1 MKKGW
6 KFVAIV
12 SMVLFVFLLCPMG
25 GQAQA
30 KSGAKK
36 VYLLYPT
43 LGFPFI
49 VSLMDYS
56 NKFAKEIGVD
66 LTIFDGQMDDNKQYQ
81 QAMQAINDK
90 VDLVVLCVL
99 GQSGGTIMR
108 KLQDARIPC
117 VVLNQMPAKENDP
130 FYTSAVIG
138 DDYDHGVKCGQA
150 LMKKFGDKPCNI
162 GVILGMAADT
172 ASDARFQG
180 FKDTVTKKS
189 NFKILAAQAADW
201 DKGRAM
207 SIAEDFLVKF
217 EDKINAIYCGDDGM
231 AAGAVQALKDAD
243 MGSGKVTV
251 IGIGLNK
258 QGIANIKDRE
268 QFGSAAHEPADF
280 AKYCFSTVDKI
291 LKGQKVPKKVMVPGP
306 WYDATNIDSYPYGEG
321 TW

>member
-1 MKKGW
+1 MD
-6 KFVAIV
+6 
-12 SMVLFVFLLCPMG
+12 ST
-25 GQAQA
+25 
-30 KSGAKK
+30 GAAT
-36 VYLLYPT
+36 P
-43 LGFPFI
+43 
-49 VSLMDYS
+49 
-56 NKFAKEIGVD
+56 
-66 LTIFDGQMDDNKQYQ
+66 Q
-81 QAMQAINDK
+81 
-90 VDLVVLCVL
+90 
-99 GQSGGTIMR
+99 
-108 KLQDARIPC
+108 
-117 VVLNQMPAKENDP
+117 
-130 FYTSAVIG
+130 
-138 DDYDHGVKCGQA
+138 
-150 LMKKFGDKPCNI
+150 
-162 GVILGMAADT
+162 
-172 ASDARFQG
+172 
-180 FKDTVTKKS
+180 
-189 NFKILAAQAADW
+189 LAAATFIRNGVPASAIMEGGKITGIRVERIWVRAWIDPHPYLGAADW